1 MKPAAIAVSD
11 RGRRENQPAAIEIA
25 PEGRSAR
32 RPPAWTQR
40 SATSAR
46 SAAIEIAPEGRSAR
60 RPPAWTGRSAAL
72 IPILFLAACMRAV
85 GLTRGLWLD
94 EIANV
99 GVLTRPAVMAL
110 FNIEITTA
118 RSPLFFAL
126 YRPWL
131 AVAGDSAFAA
141 RWPALL
147 CGVLSVALMGR
158 VGRAWAGPRAG
169 LAAALLLALNPLHIW
184 YSQEAS
190 FYTFVSALALLA
202 VWQATT
208 PANGIPRRRLLLLA
222 LSLALLLAASL
233 WTIFLVAALG
243 LWVLIWRRRQSRLF
257 LTALLVALLLAAPAL
272 AVYLQG
278 VVAGWS
284 TPTTRPGLPLAQM
297 AYSLLTLSWGF
308 AVGPPPEA
316 LRQALAG
323 GTGLRALAQQ
333 HLGWLLLA
341 AAPWFL
347 LPLAALRSRL
357 FPRPRPPTQHNL
369 GTPISGLQSPVSNL
383 VSRPDLPRHAFPAL
397 VLLWLGVP
405 LLGANLLTWWAQTNF
420 NVRYILFALPALLLG
435 IAMQDR
441 RWVGVAVVLST
452 LFWLRG
458 VSDPAFAQE
467 DLQQP
472 VQFLQTA
479 VQPAD
484 LLLLRAP
491 EVYLL
496 APLAF
501 YGAPIADVVWYN
513 SDTAA
518 SQTPAAF
525 SAQQTAGRCRIWLW
539 SARAWLVDRHDA
551 LPAAL
556 TATATPAATWR
567 WPGSELTLFQRA
579 RCP

>member
-1 MKPAAIAVSD
+1 MKP
-11 RGRRENQPAAIEIA
+11 PAIEIA
-25 PEGRSAR
+25 PERRSAG

-40 SATSAR
+40 SAAIAHT
-46 SAAIEIAPEGRSAR
+46 AAIEIAPQGRSAG
-60 RPPAWTGRSAAL
+60 RPPAWTRCDAVL
-72 IPILFLAACMRAV
+72 PFILLLAAFMRSI
-85 GLTRGLWLD
+85 GLNRGLWLD

-110 FNIEITTA
+110 FNVEITTA

-131 AVAGDSAFAA
+131 AAAGDSAVAA

-147 CGVLSVALMGR
+147 CGVLSVALIGR
-158 VGRAWAGPRAG
+158 LGRAWAGPRAG

-190 FYTFVSALALLA
+190 FYTLVSALALLA
-202 VWQATT
+202 VWQATSPT
-208 PANGIPRRRLLLLA
+208 NGMSPRRLLILA

-233 WTIFLVAALG
+233 WTIFLIAALG
-243 LWVLIWRRRQSRLF
+243 LWVLIWRRGQSHSF
-257 LTALLVALLLAAPAL
+257 VTALVLALLLSAPAL

-308 AVGPPPEA
+308 AAGPPPEA

-323 GTGLRALAQQ
+323 GTGLRTLVIQ
-333 HLGWLLLA
+333 HLRWLLLA
-341 AAPWFL
+341 AAPWII
-347 LPLAALRSRL
+347 LPLVAFRARL
-357 FPRPRPPTQHNL
+357 FPRSRLPTQSNL
-369 GTPISGLQSPVSNL
+369 QSPISGLRSPISGLPSPVSGL
-383 VSRPDLPRHAFPAL
+383 RSRPDMPTPAFPAL
-397 VLLWLGVP
+397 VLLWLVIP

-420 NVRYILFALPALLLG
+420 NVRYVLFALPALLLG
-435 IAMQDR
+435 ITMQDR
-441 RWVGVAVVLST
+441 RWVGVAIALSA

-472 VQFLQTA
+472 AQFLQAA

-484 LLLLRAP
+484 ILLLRAP

-501 YGAPIADVVWYN
+501 YGAPPTDVVWYN

-518 SQTPAAF
+518 SQTPVAF
-525 SAQQTAGRCRIWLW
+525 IAQQTAGRCRIWLW
-539 SARAWLVDRHDA
+539 SARAWLVDQNDA

-556 TATATPAATWR
+556 TVTAAPAANWR

-579 RCP
+579 PCP

>member
-1 MKPAAIAVSD
+1 VWTRRRAAFV
-11 RGRRENQPAAIEIA
+11 
-25 PEGRSAR
+25 
-32 RPPAWTQR
+32 
-40 SATSAR
+40 
-46 SAAIEIAPEGRSAR
+46 
-60 RPPAWTGRSAAL
+60 
-72 IPILFLAACMRAV
+72 PILLLAAYIRAI
-85 GLTRGLWLD
+85 GLPRGLWLD

-110 FNIEITTA
+110 FNVEITTA

-131 AVAGDSAFAA
+131 AAAGDSAFAA

-147 CGVLSVALMGR
+147 CGVLSVALIGR
-158 VGRAWAGPRAG
+158 LGRAWAGPGAG
-169 LAAALLLALNPLHIW
+169 LAAALLLALNPLHIG

-190 FYTFVSALALLA
+190 FYTFVSALALLT
-202 VWQATT
+202 VWQVTT
-208 PANGIPRRRLLLLA
+208 PAHGMPLRRLLLLA

-233 WTIFLVAALG
+233 WTIFLILALG
-243 LWVLIWRRRQSRLF
+243 LWVVIWRRRQSRLF
-257 LTALLVALLLAAPAL
+257 LTALPVALLLSAPAL

-284 TPTTRPGLPLAQM
+284 TPTTRPVLPLAQM

-308 AVGPPPEA
+308 AAGPPPEA

-323 GTGLRALAQQ
+323 GTGLRTLMIQ

-341 AAPWFL
+341 AAPWLL
-347 LPLAALRSRL
+347 LPFAALRARL
-357 FPRPRPPTQHNL
+357 FPRPHPQTHPDR
-369 GTPISGLQSPVSNL
+369 QSPVSTFR
-383 VSRPDLPRHAFPAL
+383 SRPDLTRHAFPAL
-397 VLLWLGVP
+397 VILWVGAP

-420 NVRYILFALPALLLG
+420 NVRYVLFAVPALLLG
-435 IAMQDR
+435 ITLLDR
-441 RWVGVAVVLST
+441 RWVSIAIVLSV

-467 DLQQP
+467 DLYQP
-472 VQFLQTA
+472 VRFLQMT
-479 VQPAD
+479 VEPAD
-484 LLLLRAP
+484 VVLLRAP

-501 YGAPIADVVWYN
+501 YGAPTADVVWYN

-518 SQTPAAF
+518 TQTPAAF

-539 SARAWLVDRHDA
+539 SARAWLVDRDDA
-551 LPAAL
+551 LAFAL
-556 TATATPAATWR
+556 AATAAPVATWR
-567 WPGSELTLFQRA
+567 WPGSDLTLFQRA